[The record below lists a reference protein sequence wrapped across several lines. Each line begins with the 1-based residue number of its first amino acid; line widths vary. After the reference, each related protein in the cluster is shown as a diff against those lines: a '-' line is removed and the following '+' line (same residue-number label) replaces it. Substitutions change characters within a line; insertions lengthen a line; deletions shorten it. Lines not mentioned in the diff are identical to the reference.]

1 MFLAART
8 GGAIGGA
15 RASRDVV
22 VDSPAPTRARAL
34 RLTMGWRVFRA
45 CRRRKGEQG
54 LQGGQVCEE
63 GFEGEAFEE
72 AILRDVPQVR
82 VIDARFATI
91 CVGSRVVASVR

>member
-1 MFLAART
+1 
-8 GGAIGGA
+8 
-15 RASRDVV
+15 
-22 VDSPAPTRARAL
+22 
-34 RLTMGWRVFRA
+34 MGWRVFRA

-72 AILRDVPQVR
+72 AILRDVPQVG